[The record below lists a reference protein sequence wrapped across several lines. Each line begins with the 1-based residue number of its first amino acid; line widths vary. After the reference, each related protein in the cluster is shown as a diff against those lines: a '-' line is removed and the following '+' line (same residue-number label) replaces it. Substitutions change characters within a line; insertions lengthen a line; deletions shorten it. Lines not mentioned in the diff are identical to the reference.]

1 MIVGVAPRRRNSNM
15 RLILILTSLMTL
27 ALGAQARAVAVT
39 ATEELRRYTDQ
50 VIRVLQDPALTT
62 AARRAAVRD
71 LAEEAFDVAETA
83 RRALGPHWH
92 QRTVAEREEFVRVF
106 HDLLEQTYLPRVDD
120 YQGEWVRF
128 VSERRDGDHATVRA
142 LVVTRL
148 AIPVAVEMRL
158 VRKGDRWQIY
168 DVLIERMSLVASYRA
183 QFDRVIRASSYED
196 LLRRLKARVE
206 RLAHANGRRATE
218 PASR

>member
-1 MIVGVAPRRRNSNM
+1 M
-15 RLILILTSLMTL
+15 RSILILTSLLTF
-27 ALGAQARAVAVT
+27 ALGAPARAVAVT

-83 RRALGPHWH
+83 RRVLGPHWQ
-92 QRTVAEREEFVRVF
+92 QRTSAEREEFVRVF
-106 HDLLEQTYLPRVDD
+106 HDLLEHTYLPRVDD
-120 YQGEWVRF
+120 YQGEWIRF

-142 LVVTRL
+142 MVVTRL
-148 AIPVAVEMRL
+148 GIPVAVESRL

-168 DVLIERMSLVASYRA
+168 DVLVERMSLVASYRS
-183 QFDRVIRASSYED
+183 QFDQVIRTSSYEV
-196 LLRRLKARVE
+196 LVHRLKARVE
-206 RLAHANGRRATE
+206 RLAHANGQRASQ
-218 PASR
+218 PVAR